1 MLLRSTKAILLFLPV
16 FFLSCSDNSGVVDP
30 SQDSAQQA
38 VSFRSVELSAYI
50 FDTDTISVVA
60 GKDKSPSDNITVI
73 FSVRAHRDSLS
84 PTPVVTG
91 AECEVLTEKEGNT
104 ISSVVLSAVSPGML
118 AGVVRMNIR
127 RGDVGDYRVVITGT
141 TDSAKLVVNP
151 VIAKIRVIAVKRP
164 PHFCGI
170 TAPDTLTLPTD
181 GFVLLKVQACVSDS
195 SGLADIKRVYFNSF
209 LPNGNASIA
218 NPVFLNDRGTNG
230 DPVAG
235 DGIFSVDV
243 QFPSTALVGK
253 YRFEFF
259 VYDLSNLSDFIAH
272 TLLVVN

>member
-1 MLLRSTKAILLFLPV
+1 MLLRSTKAILLFLPA

-60 GKDKSPSDNITVI
+60 GKDKSPGDNITVI
-73 FSVRAHRDSLS
+73 FSVRAHRDSL
-84 PTPVVTG
+84 PHTLVTG
-91 AECEVLTEKEGNT
+91 AECKVLTEKEGNT
-104 ISSVVLSAVSPGML
+104 IASVVLSAVSPGML

-195 SGLADIKRVYFNSF
+195 SGRADIKRVYFNSF

-218 NPVFLNDRGTNG
+218 NPVFLNDNGTNG